1 MKVKDLIAE
10 LTNSLD
16 PEEEVLATWWD
27 RESVSDW
34 AENYITPEAWSKALI
49 EYDPVNDGLSTSWA
63 YITEDLVDQVAF
75 GGIPRIV
82 SSKS

>member
-34 AENYITPEAWSKALI
+34 AENDITPQAWSKAVI
-49 EYDPVNDGLSTSWA
+49 EYARKNDGLSTSWA
-63 YITEDLVDQVAF
+63 YITEDLVNQVAF
-75 GGIPRIV
+75 GGVPHIV

>member
-34 AENYITPEAWSKALI
+34 AENEITPQAWSKAVI
-49 EYDPVNDGLSTSWA
+49 EYAHQNDGLSTSWA
-63 YITEDLVDQVAF
+63 YITEDLVNQVAF
-75 GGIPRIV
+75 GGVPHIV